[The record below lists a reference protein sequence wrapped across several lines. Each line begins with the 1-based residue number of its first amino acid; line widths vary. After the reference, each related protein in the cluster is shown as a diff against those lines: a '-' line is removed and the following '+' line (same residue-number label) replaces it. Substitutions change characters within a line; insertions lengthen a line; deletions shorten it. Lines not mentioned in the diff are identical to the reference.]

1 MRTPQFLKF
10 EYDDNGPSLFPTA
23 ASWSL
28 TDGRI
33 KYVII
38 MPEDDWLGGDMDERM
53 LDDRFF
59 REHGAAPLD
68 VFREMNEDLA
78 ETTVF
83 HDGLDPDVELLEF
96 LSQALGQQAA
106 FELAPMTALLH
117 HASFEDLADRYQEMI
132 GREKLDPSV
141 AENAVYA
148 QLLLAREEGLMDP
161 GSMTDT
167 PD

>member
-10 EYDDNGPSLFPTA
+10 EYDDNGPWLFPTA
-23 ASWSL
+23 AAWSL
-28 TDGRI
+28 VDGRI
-33 KYVII
+33 KYVVI
-38 MPEDDWLGGDMDERM
+38 MPEDDWLAADADERM

-78 ETTVF
+78 EATVF
-83 HDGLDPDVELLEF
+83 HDGLDPDEELLDF
-96 LSQALGQQAA
+96 LSQTLGLTAA

-117 HASFEDLADRYQEMI
+117 HTSFEDLADRYQDLI
-132 GREKLDPSV
+132 TRETLDPSI

-148 QLLLAREEGLMDP
+148 QLLLAREEGLMNP
-161 GSMTDT
+161 ETHG
-167 PD
+167 